1 MCKVMKSEEQY
12 DLYLDEIEAL
22 IELES
27 EQGSKEQEKL
37 ELLTLLIKDYEERHY
52 KFEYPDPIEAIK
64 FRMEQQGLKQKDL
77 VQYIGS
83 KSKVSE
89 VLNRKKDL
97 SLNMIRALHK
107 GLGIPAEVLLQK
119 DDTKEL
125 TETSID

>member
-83 KSKVSE
+83 KLIKHYT
-89 VLNRKKDL
+89 L
-97 SLNMIRALHK
+97 
-107 GLGIPAEVLLQK
+107 
-119 DDTKEL
+119 
-125 TETSID
+125 